1 MKVIFTVSLSEYDE
15 NLYEDDE
22 TNRLKDS
29 LECFKQCINLDV
41 FQKKNIF
48 LVFTKKDLF
57 EKKIKKIE
65 LKYTFPEFK
74 DENTSENAF
83 NFIKQQ
89 FLNQEKNDSNR
100 IKVFSVCTLDQKEV
114 SDILKLIINSI
125 DRIN

>member
-57 EKKIKKIE
+57 KKKLKK
-65 LKYTFPEFK
+65 
-74 DENTSENAF
+74 
-83 NFIKQQ
+83 
-89 FLNQEKNDSNR
+89 LN
-100 IKVFSVCTLDQKEV
+100 
-114 SDILKLIINSI
+114 
-125 DRIN
+125 